1 MQKEIDTY
9 KKIVELIRLDKPLII
24 FDLETTGL
32 ALSMDK
38 IIQMAY
44 IKIML
49 NGRVLKGSM
58 FLNPEIEVSE
68 ESIAIHGITNEQLK
82 DKPTFKEKAQ
92 ELWDLFNGCC
102 YSGYNVIGFDLPMLK
117 REFIRVGRDFSYS
130 RDDIIDSKQIYH
142 YMEPRTLTAAYKYYC
157 QKEHIGAHDAMADV
171 GAAAEILVKQLEKYK
186 VARDWNF
193 IREINQISGERWV
206 DNDRKFYW
214 RNGEAYFAFSK
225 HKDISLV
232 KVAEIDPGFLR
243 WILSA
248 NFSDETKT
256 IVSEALNG
264 KFPQKK
270 TDNNL

>member
-1 MQKEIDTY
+1 MSKEIDTY
-9 KKIVELIRLDKPLII
+9 EKLVELIELDKPLII

-38 IIQMAY
+38 IIQIAY

-49 NGRVLKGSM
+49 NGRVIKGNI
-58 FLNPEIEVSE
+58 FLDPEIEISE

-92 ELWDLFNGCC
+92 ELWELFNDCC
-102 YSGYNVIGFDLPMLK
+102 YSGYNVIDFDLPMLK
-117 REFIRVGRDFSYS
+117 REFIRVGRDFSYA

-142 YMEPRTLTAAYKYYC
+142 YMEPRTLSAAYKYYC
-157 QKEHIGAHDAMADV
+157 QKDHDDAHNAMADAE
-171 GAAAEILVKQLEKYK
+171 AATEILVKQLEKYK
-186 VARDWNF
+186 AVRDWNF

-225 HKDISLV
+225 YKDVSLA
-232 KVAEIDPGFLR
+232 KMAETDPGFLR

-256 IVSEALNG
+256 IVKEALEGN
-264 KFPQKK
+264 FPKK
-270 TDNNL
+270 KDK